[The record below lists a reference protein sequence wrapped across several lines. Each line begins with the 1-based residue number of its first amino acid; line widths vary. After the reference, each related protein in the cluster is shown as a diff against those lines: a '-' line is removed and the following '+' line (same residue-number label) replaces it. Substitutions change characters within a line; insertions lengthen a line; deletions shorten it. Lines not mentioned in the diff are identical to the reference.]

1 MSKPAV
7 PCYFAPQMTQYGIKL
22 PCRVAVVGQTD
33 SGKTHS
39 IMHSWLGVTYLF
51 GDLTP

>member
-7 PCYFAPQMTQYGIKL
+7 PRYFAPQMTQYGIKL
-22 PCRVAVVGQTD
+22 PCRVVVVGQTD

-39 IMHSWLGVTYLF
+39 IMHSWLGGNISF
-51 GDLTP
+51 GDPTP